1 MKDKPIREK
10 IRIPVYWLE
19 MYRFLKPE
27 SIGKLIDAVCLYV
40 TDWRT
45 EGGLNNGVVRV
56 YLPR

>member
-10 IRIPVYWLE
+10 IKIPVYWLE

-40 TDWRT
+40 TD
-45 EGGLNNGVVRV
+45 
-56 YLPR
+56 